1 LITLFTLRRP
11 EPAHAGSGY
20 LGYFLPVRTVDG
32 PYPGKNLFKIKLLS
46 RPSWFFVESIR
57 IMRAARILGAES
69 GLTWGEIESSMG
81 TAVLVCPGLAPQG
94 VFSPHTF
101 V

>member
-1 LITLFTLRRP
+1 MAPILVKTCSKSNYSP
-11 EPAHAGSGY
+11 GQAGFLWNQSG
-20 LGYFLPVRTVDG
+20 
-32 PYPGKNLFKIKLLS
+32 
-46 RPSWFFVESIR
+46 